1 MKYLKQ
7 VCLILLFSFLG
18 EVCRY
23 FIPIMIPASIYGIG
37 LLFAA
42 LALKI
47 IRIEDVRETGSFLTS
62 LLPLLFVAP
71 TVALMEYW
79 HLVKPVLLPFALIS
93 FVATILVFAA
103 GGLVTKWMI
112 GRGKKDD

>member
-1 MKYLKQ
+1 MKYVKQ
-7 VCLILLFSFLG
+7 VAIILLFSFLG
-18 EVCRY
+18 EVCR
-23 FIPIMIPASIYGIG
+23 FLIPINIPASIYGMG
-37 LLFAA
+37 LLFGA
-42 LALKI
+42 LSLKLV
-47 IRIEDVRETGSFLTS
+47 RLEDVRETGSFLTS

-93 FVATILVFAA
+93 FVVTILVFAA

>member
-93 FVATILVFAA
+93 FVVTILVFAA
-103 GGLVTKWMI
+103 GGLVTKRMI